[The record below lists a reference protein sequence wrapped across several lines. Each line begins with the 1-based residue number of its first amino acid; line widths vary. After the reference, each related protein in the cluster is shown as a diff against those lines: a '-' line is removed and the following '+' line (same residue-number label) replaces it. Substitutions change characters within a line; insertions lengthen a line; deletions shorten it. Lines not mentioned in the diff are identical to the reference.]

1 MEEHQEQEQHGVDA
15 GGRAGKNHCLV
26 LVLQGVL
33 KKPQEPSPYMYSE
46 RGGAGPGGAGGGAG
60 IRSSFI

>member
-1 MEEHQEQEQHGVDA
+1 MEEHQEQEQRGEDA

-33 KKPQEPSPYMYSE
+33 KKPQEPPPYMCSSRE
-46 RGGAGPGGAGGGAG
+46 WGGAQRGRGEGRASAAA
-60 IRSSFI
+60 